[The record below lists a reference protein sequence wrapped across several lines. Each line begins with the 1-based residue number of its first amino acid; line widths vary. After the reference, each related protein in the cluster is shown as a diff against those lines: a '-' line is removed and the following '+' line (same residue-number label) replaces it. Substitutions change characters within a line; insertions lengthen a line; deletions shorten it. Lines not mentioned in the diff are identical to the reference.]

1 MAIALVTGTSS
12 GIGLATAVALGRA
25 GHTVVAMRNLDGSA
39 EIRKIVAAEKLP
51 IHLAALDVDDDAAVG
66 EAFASVV
73 AQLGPIDVLVNN
85 AGVPGSGLVVEEAP
99 LDTFRQVMETN
110 FFGGLR
116 CIKAVI
122 ASMRER
128 RQGTIV
134 NVTSVAGRIAFAAHA
149 PYAASKWAFEAL
161 SECLAQEMRAFNVR
175 VVIVEPGVIATS
187 IQKKAAPLPPSSAY
201 PHGKRLRA
209 LLAASLAKP
218 TSPSVVGD
226 LIRDIVDGDSWQLR
240 YPAGPGTAEALKGRA
255 SKTDEQVI
263 LEAAQSDD
271 EFVARVKRESGLR
284 PHAVTFGGG
293 LYFHAAHPPGAADV
307 ASLPPRVH
315 SGDCRLARKSPCSRS

>member
-1 MAIALVTGTSS
+1 MAVALVTGTSS
-12 GIGLATAVALGRA
+12 GIGLATAVSLARA
-25 GHTVVAMRNLDGSA
+25 GHIVAATMRNLDGGA
-39 EIRKIVAAEKLP
+39 ELRTIASEEKLP
-51 IHLAALDVDDDAAVG
+51 IHLAALDVDDDASVREGLAR
-66 EAFASVV
+66 VV

-85 AGVPGSGLVVEEAP
+85 AGVPGTGLVVEEAP
-99 LDTFRQVMETN
+99 LETFRQVMETN

-122 ASMRER
+122 SSMRER

-134 NVTSVAGRIAFAAHA
+134 NVTSIAGRIAFAAHA

-161 SECLAQEMRAFNVR
+161 SESLAQEMRAFNVR

-187 IQKKAAPLPPSSAY
+187 ISKKVAPLPPGSAY
-201 PHGKRLRA
+201 PHGKRLLA
-209 LLAASLAKP
+209 LLAASRAKP

-240 YPAGPGTAEALKGRA
+240 YPAGRGAAEMLKNRA
-255 SKTDEQVI
+255 SKTDEQVV

-271 EFVARVKRESGLR
+271 EFVARIKRETGLDL
-284 PHAVTFGGG
+284 T
-293 LYFHAAHPPGAADV
+293 L
-307 ASLPPRVH
+307 
-315 SGDCRLARKSPCSRS
+315 